1 MSSRI
6 SGEGARS
13 ATPESVPL
21 AGPGPT
27 TLGSAMLVLAIVAVP
42 LAVTLWRIRL
52 PVDDA
57 FISLRYAE
65 NWARHGHHGWNPD
78 DHVEGYSNLLWTALL
93 ALLWHEGST
102 AVVLRG
108 LGAAALLVAIV
119 SAHDAVCRICG
130 ARAAWLTTLI
140 LAGNWSLLTSAP
152 LGLETPL
159 VLAWLALVL
168 RAAVRAHEGDRGA
181 WLEASIVTGLGVLTR
196 LDFVLL
202 ALPLLAAVWW
212 SRRTVKALV
221 SLVVPAGVLIAAGLG
236 WNLARHG
243 SLLPATAAAKLSVPA
258 ALRLASLLQGVSYVA
273 AYLVLFG
280 LGAFCLYGLRRP
292 RLPTSLMV
300 GLLSSAAAWSLYL
313 VVIGGDWIGFRLAT
327 PLALLLVPV
336 GTASLALEDEVWAAG
351 TVVLL
356 TALSLWLALEYGL
369 GISVPFVQ
377 DRRGMVA
384 DTAEWS
390 AIGKGLHR
398 AFPVDMWE
406 GSTVKIATTAAGAVP
421 YYSRLWTFDLVGLNT
436 PAVSREGVPHLALP
450 GHSHHATVAQ
460 VRSAGVNLVLGPPQA
475 IAPGD
480 WTRQSV
486 ERCRVSPN
494 YFRNGGAGYEETRIR
509 VVAVPLEDGRICP
522 MWYLTP
528 SAEVEAALAQ
538 GRLVALPCP

>member
-1 MSSRI
+1 
-6 SGEGARS
+6 
-13 ATPESVPL
+13 
-21 AGPGPT
+21 
-27 TLGSAMLVLAIVAVP
+27 VLAIAAVP

-65 NWARHGHHGWNPD
+65 NWARHAHHGWNPD

-93 ALLWHEGST
+93 ALSWHDGS
-102 AVVLRG
+102 ASLALRG
-108 LGAAALLVAIV
+108 LGSAALLVAIV
-119 SAHDAVCRICG
+119 GAHDAVRRMCG
-130 ARAAWLTTLI
+130 GRAAWLSTLI

-168 RAAVRAHEGDRGA
+168 RAAVRAHDGERGA
-181 WLEASIVTGLGVLTR
+181 WLEASIATGLGVLTR

-202 ALPLLAAVWW
+202 ALPLLGAVWW
-212 SRRTVKALV
+212 TRRTLKALV
-221 SLVVPAGVLIAAGLG
+221 LLAVPAGVLVGSGLA

-243 SLLPATAAAKLSVPA
+243 SILPATAAAKLSVPV
-258 ALRLASLLQGVSYVA
+258 ALRLSSLLQGVSYVA

-280 LGAFCLYGLRRP
+280 LGAFGLYGLRHA
-292 RLPTSLMV
+292 RLPRPLRV
-300 GLLSSAAAWSLYL
+300 GLLASAAAWSMYL
-313 VVIGGDWIGFRLAT
+313 VLIGGDWIGFRLAT
-327 PLALLLVPV
+327 PLALLVVPI
-336 GTASLALEDEVWAAG
+336 GSSSLALEDKAWAAG
-351 TVVLL
+351 TVALL
-356 TALSLWLALEYGL
+356 GALSAWLALEYGL

-377 DRRGMVA
+377 DRRAMVA

-390 AIGKGLHR
+390 AIGKGLRR
-398 AFPVDMWE
+398 AFPIGMWE

-421 YYSRLWTFDLVGLNT
+421 FFSKLWTFDLVGLNT

-450 GHSHHATVAQ
+450 GHFHHATVAQ
-460 VRSAGVNLVLGPPQA
+460 VRSAGVNLVLGRPEA
-475 IAPGD
+475 MASGD
-480 WTRQSV
+480 WPRQSL
-486 ERCRVSPN
+486 ERCRVAPN
-494 YFRNGGAGYEETRIR
+494 YFRNGGAGYEDTKIR